1 MDTMPTQEPV
11 AKLDSEEMV
20 ELHKELM
27 DKYRRELG
35 RQYENRMEQAID
47 EDYYDSI
54 QWSEEDAKILRER
67 GQAPMVYNVIAQSV
81 NWVIGSE
88 KRGRTDFKILPRM
101 KEDTKPAERKTQVL
115 KYLSDVNHTPFHRS
129 RAFEDVVKVGIG
141 WLEDGIQDG
150 DEKELIYSRYE
161 SWRNMLFD
169 SSSTE
174 LGLQDARYVF
184 RTKWVDEDVA
194 KAMFPERTGT
204 IEAASQDNSGMT
216 TSFDEYSDEA
226 MDSMETE
233 NNLGIGISSSY
244 GTRRRVRLIE
254 AWFRKPVSVQIV
266 NGGTFHGKEFDKEDL
281 AMAEEI
287 EAGFAKIKKRM
298 RMRMHVAVM
307 TTEGML
313 YHSRSPYNHN
323 EFPFTPI
330 WGFRRGRDGMPYG
343 IIRSVRDI
351 QDDINKRAS
360 KAQFILATNKTI
372 MDDGAVPDMD
382 EFLEQVSRPDG
393 VIIKKAGKDLQINVD
408 RELAPAHIEMMTRSI
423 GMIQQVSGVTDEL
436 MGRTT
441 NAVSGAAITARQ
453 EQGALSTS
461 KLFDNLRLSYQLQGE
476 KQLSLVEQYFTDE
489 KKLRIVNSRGT
500 PEFISVNDGLP
511 ENDIVRSKADF
522 VISES
527 DWRSTIRQANAE
539 QLMEMMGRMP
549 GDIAITLLD
558 LVVESMDIPNRDEL
572 VARIRKVNGQQDPDI
587 DPETPEAQEFAQAM
601 AAQQQAQQQAMM
613 IEQGKAEA
621 SIELDRARAAKY
633 VAEVGYLQ
641 RRAIGESVSQ
651 QAKAIDAATKV
662 VQTPTAAE
670 AADILLQESGFI
682 GASEAYD
689 AQLMMQEQ
697 VAEQQAM
704 QQQME

>member
-1 MDTMPTQEPV
+1 M
-11 AKLDSEEMV
+11 
-20 ELHKELM
+20 
-27 DKYRRELG
+27 
-35 RQYENRMEQAID
+35 
-47 EDYYDSI
+47 
-54 QWSEEDAKILRER
+54 RER
-67 GQAPMVYNVIAQSV
+67 GQAPLVYNVIAQSV

-101 KEDTKPAERKTQVL
+101 KEDTKPAERKTQIL
-115 KYLSDVNHTPFHRS
+115 KYLADVNHTPFHRS

-141 WLEDGIQDG
+141 WLEDGIQDD

-204 IEAASQDNSGMT
+204 IESVSQDNSGMS

-233 NNLGIGISSSY
+233 NSLGIGISSSY
-244 GTRRRVRLIE
+244 GGRRRVRLIE

-266 NGGTFHGKEFDKEDL
+266 NGGTFHGKEFDKDDL
-281 AMAEEI
+281 EMAEEV

-313 YHSRSPYNHN
+313 YHGRSPYNHN

-330 WGFRRGRDGMPYG
+330 WAFKRGRDGMPYG
-343 IIRSVRDI
+343 LIRSVRDI

-372 MDDGAVPDMD
+372 MDDGAVPDID

-423 GMIQQVSGVTDEL
+423 GMIQQVSGVTDEQ

-522 VISES
+522 IISES
-527 DWRSTIRQANAE
+527 DWRSTVRQANAE

-572 VARIRKVNGQQDPDI
+572 VARIRKV
-587 DPETPEAQEFAQAM
+587 
-601 AAQQQAQQQAMM
+601 
-613 IEQGKAEA
+613 
-621 SIELDRARAAKY
+621 
-633 VAEVGYLQ
+633 
-641 RRAIGESVSQ
+641 
-651 QAKAIDAATKV
+651 
-662 VQTPTAAE
+662 
-670 AADILLQESGFI
+670 
-682 GASEAYD
+682 
-689 AQLMMQEQ
+689 
-697 VAEQQAM
+697 
-704 QQQME
+704 